1 MCVVS
6 DQRLHLSRGF
16 WSSIIS
22 STSRLAEAG
31 KANILEQVM
40 KALDGKADRSEI
52 QDGVMDVVK
61 TRLRDSTAKE

>member
-1 MCVVS
+1 
-6 DQRLHLSRGF
+6 
-16 WSSIIS
+16 
-22 STSRLAEAG
+22 
-31 KANILEQVM
+31 M